1 MPECGRRAP
10 GPRRMRIAR
19 RDVPPR
25 LRRRVVLSAVAR
37 YAVGSV
43 PIGRLAGIRTWRC
56 AMSDFWRQCEGQ
68 VIDNRFRLRHY
79 LGGADES
86 AVFLTHLPEPHSH
99 KTAINFIPPAPTP
112 ATHISL

>member
-56 AMSDFWRQCEGQ
+56 VMSEFLRAGQWGRSEEHTSELQSRQYLVC
-68 VIDNRFRLRHY
+68 RL
-79 LGGADES
+79 LLEKK
-86 AVFLTHLPEPHSH
+86 
-99 KTAINFIPPAPTP
+99 KTARDNLQILT
-112 ATHISL
+112 SV